1 MAGRLQDAF
10 GLKDRF
16 GYKDPFS
23 SKNCIAIGIIF
34 PLSLMLA
41 TLTLDVARYSIV
53 REEMQRAVDAAAVAG
68 ASDLLAEP
76 GNCESYAL
84 VVAEMH
90 YANGRPV
97 SNLSDATT
105 VSVTVSP
112 SLQPMKGHVE
122 VTAKMKLRPL
132 LALPWLGTGFVMVSS
147 QASPNPKGKIAA
159 DHPPSQAPETK
170 RESNDES
177 DSHPCLKKYP
187 NFATRVV

>member
-1 MAGRLQDAF
+1 MAGRLQDSI

-41 TLTLDVARYSIV
+41 TFALDIARYSIV
-53 REEMQRAVDAAAVAG
+53 KGEMQRAVDAAAVAG
-68 ASDLLAEP
+68 ASDLIAEP
-76 GNCESYAL
+76 DNCESYAL

-105 VSVTVSP
+105 VTVKVLP
-112 SLQPMKGHVE
+112 SLQPLKGHVE
-122 VTAKMKLRPL
+122 VTAKMRLRPL
-132 LALPWLGTGFVMVSS
+132 LSIPWLGTGTVSVTS
-147 QASPNPKGKIAA
+147 QASPNPKGRIATEQSTQS
-159 DHPPSQAPETK
+159 PGTK
-170 RESNDES
+170 KES
-177 DSHPCLKKYP
+177 DEEMNSHPCLKKYP